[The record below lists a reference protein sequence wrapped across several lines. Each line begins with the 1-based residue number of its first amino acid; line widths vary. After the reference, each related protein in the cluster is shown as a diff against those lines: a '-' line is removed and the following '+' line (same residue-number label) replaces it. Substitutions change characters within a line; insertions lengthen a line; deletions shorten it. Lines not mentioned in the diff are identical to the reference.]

1 MAHLC
6 DTRVVWPAQYHRSG
20 RPGKAVALLCDTRVV
35 RPAQYHRSERPG
47 KAVALLCHTRVVRPA
62 QYGSRSSRLT
72 SLPAVS
78 RGKSAWNDTSRGVL

>member
-1 MAHLC
+1 MGGFE
-6 DTRVVWPAQYHRSG
+6 RPPNPHRSE
-20 RPGKAVALLCDTRVV
+20 RPGKAVALLSHTRVV

-47 KAVALLCHTRVVRPA
+47 KAAALLCHTRVVRPA